1 MPLTFQE
8 ETKLREAFS
17 AIERERR
24 ESLRAMF
31 NDTHLRPKSRVEDAK
46 TLAKSAKDAKKS
58 LAAIPGVGVPDLSL
72 PDMNLPSL
80 NLNLF
85 KGLDLRQLVD
95 FTMPRIPIPNFDI
108 YLIPDIKLGHL
119 PGFNLPKIR
128 LNLKGILKFKDL
140 LPEISLRALVYKILA
155 RFPDVNIPAI
165 LYDLSRIFD
174 IDFNLLFPNIRDLFP
189 DFFNIDLTIRLP
201 HLALPDIN
209 LPEVH
214 LPNVD
219 LPEIDLGSIDFSA
232 IHIPG
237 IDFPRMLEIPG
248 FDKVLRLLFE
258 LFDCVDLNVI
268 ITELGI
274 EFMSEFISSA
284 LPLVQQV
291 KAGAKAA
298 SNWGTA
304 AMDWHKSRKTT
315 VQRGFLLPG
324 DARDACD
331 AVADLLR
338 TSRNEHAA
346 LATIQTTQLAVST
359 AGLFADLGGASGPA
373 VAAASAIATTCQ
385 KIMIM
390 GARYKEVKKVNLILS
405 NHAMEALTSN
415 IFKVSPLLGAYYL
428 ANNTTSNVLNILCD
442 NIIEDGWMAEWEKNK
457 RQHLDPLLTECTRFI
472 AESRYVLD
480 PVRQNKGMFVEK
492 SKLDQLKESVTL
504 YFKKKA
510 GMAPASARVAT
521 HKYAGSK

>member
-1 MPLTFQE
+1 
-8 ETKLREAFS
+8 
-17 AIERERR
+17 
-24 ESLRAMF
+24 
-31 NDTHLRPKSRVEDAK
+31 
-46 TLAKSAKDAKKS
+46 
-58 LAAIPGVGVPDLSL
+58 
-72 PDMNLPSL
+72 
-80 NLNLF
+80 
-85 KGLDLRQLVD
+85 
-95 FTMPRIPIPNFDI
+95 
-108 YLIPDIKLGHL
+108 
-119 PGFNLPKIR
+119 
-128 LNLKGILKFKDL
+128 
-140 LPEISLRALVYKILA
+140 
-155 RFPDVNIPAI
+155 
-165 LYDLSRIFD
+165 
-174 IDFNLLFPNIRDLFP
+174 
-189 DFFNIDLTIRLP
+189 
-201 HLALPDIN
+201 
-209 LPEVH
+209 
-214 LPNVD
+214 
-219 LPEIDLGSIDFSA
+219 
-232 IHIPG
+232 
-237 IDFPRMLEIPG
+237 
-248 FDKVLRLLFE
+248 
-258 LFDCVDLNVI
+258 
-268 ITELGI
+268 
-274 EFMSEFISSA
+274 

-359 AGLFADLGGASGPA
+359 AGLFADLGGATGPA

-385 KIMIM
+385 KIMM

-442 NIIEDGWMAEWEKNK
+442 NIIEDGWMAEWK
-457 RQHLDPLLTECTRFI
+457 RTSASTWTRY
-472 AESRYVLD
+472 SRNAHASLRNRAMLD